1 MKILFLCTGNR
12 CRSQMAENFAGIR
25 RVRDEIDMAV
35 RTFYD
40 TIIRR

>member
-12 CRSQMAENFAGIR
+12 CRSQMAEILREFR